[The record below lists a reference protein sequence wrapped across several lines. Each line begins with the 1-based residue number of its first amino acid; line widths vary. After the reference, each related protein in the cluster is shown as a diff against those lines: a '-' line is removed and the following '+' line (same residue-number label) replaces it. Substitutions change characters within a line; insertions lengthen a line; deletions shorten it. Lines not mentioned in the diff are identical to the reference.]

1 MPGCREEDFL
11 GGLDELPSGHIKDGE
26 SVPDA
31 LRREVKEE
39 TRLEV
44 DRILRLFGRSSYLT
58 KGRQEPRQLNFAIN
72 VKRSSE
78 ITFSEHSA
86 YCWVDTKGV
95 EALNLTPSVRAVL
108 ERFWAVS

>member
-1 MPGCREEDFL
+1 MLGCREEDFL

-31 LRREVKEE
+31 LRREIKEE
-39 TRLEV
+39 PGLEV
-44 DRILRLFGRSSYLT
+44 DRILRLVGRFGYLT
-58 KGRQEPRQLNFAIN
+58 KGRQGTRRLNFAVK

-86 YCWVDTKGV
+86 
-95 EALNLTPSVRAVL
+95 
-108 ERFWAVS
+108 